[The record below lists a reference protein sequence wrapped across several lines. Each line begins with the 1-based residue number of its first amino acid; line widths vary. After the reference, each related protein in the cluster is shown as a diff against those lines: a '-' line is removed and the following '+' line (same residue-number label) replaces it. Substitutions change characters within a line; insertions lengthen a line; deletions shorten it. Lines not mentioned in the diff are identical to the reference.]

1 MKKQLAAGI
10 LALLTIGGVH
20 PYLPQRKSAMM

>member
-10 LALLTIGGVH
+10 LALLTIGGG
-20 PYLPQRKSAMM
+20 YIRTCRRGNQQ